1 MNLSVRKS
9 PAWYAAAG
17 LLVFTCTWMGQQ
29 GVPVVLRHAVIPLV
43 LIAAVALFAPRL
55 RFAGPACRQAIF
67 ALPTLMMFLILVGIG
82 GMANHGATFAAMSH
96 DFWHADILVAP
107 DRRPILPAIAYTI
120 PPFPLPYAIVWYVSF
135 GALFLAA
142 WNYLRAQGLAPV
154 ERFSLL
160 TASILAYLL
169 IIPGY
174 TEVLTFLVAL
184 LCWRAELTT
193 AEKCIAAAVMIGGHE
208 VAGAFAIAFLA
219 IESAP
224 VDRRAW
230 IGAAIYL
237 YAIYIAG
244 FVLAAGGGL
253 GHDLVAATRPAAA
266 HPETAWQLDVAH
278 PWRCIIGILAAYK
291 LFWLLV
297 PAALRLPRVRL
308 HAACVA
314 LALPLAFIAVDTS
327 RIVQFGSLSL
337 FAVVAGVWPRLN
349 AGLRQFLA
357 IGTLLLPSIC
367 EGTPAM
373 PAWGKG
379 LYAIYLFAAQLF
391 GFTLGGMAF

>member
-1 MNLSVRKS
+1 MNFSVRSS
-9 PAWYAAAG
+9 PSWYAAAG
-17 LLVFTCTWMGQQ
+17 LLVFACTWMGQQ
-29 GVPVVLRHAVIPLV
+29 GAAAALRHAAIPLV
-43 LIAAVALFAPRL
+43 LIAAAALFAPRL
-55 RFAGPACRQAIF
+55 RFAGAACTKAAP
-67 ALPTLMMFLILVGIG
+67 ALPALMMFLILVGIG

-96 DFWHADILVAP
+96 DFWHADLLIAP
-107 DRRPILPAIAYTI
+107 DRRPVLPAIAYTF
-120 PPFPLPYAIVWYVSF
+120 PPFPFPYAIVWYGSF
-135 GALFLAA
+135 CALFLAA
-142 WNYLRAQGLAPV
+142 WRYLGEQGLTPL

-193 AEKCIAAAVMIGGHE
+193 AEKCVAAAMMIGGHE
-208 VAGAFAIAFLA
+208 VGGAFAIAFLA
-219 IESAP
+219 IEATP
-224 VDRRAW
+224 AERRAW
-230 IGAAIYL
+230 IGVAIYL

-244 FVLAAGGGL
+244 FLLAAGGGL

-266 HPETAWQLDVAH
+266 HPQTAWQLDLAH
-278 PWRCIIGILAAYK
+278 PWRCIIGIVAAYK

-297 PAALRLPRVRL
+297 PAALRVPRVRL

-314 LALPLAFIAVDTS
+314 LAVPLVFIAVDTS

-349 AGLRQFLA
+349 ARLRQALT

-367 EGTPAM
+367 EGTMAV

-379 LYAIYLFAAQLF
+379 LYAIYLLAAQCF
-391 GFTLGGMAF
+391 GITLGGMAF